1 MERPEMFDVESCNEL
16 GPRLQGLSVAA
27 EPSSPP
33 KETPP
38 LIALLGGV
46 PALATSLRRVRL
58 GPPRHRLGRQGNA
71 PRRPRVPR
79 ASPLIKRVGNT
90 KADRVHLGVEVIRVL
105 E

>member
-1 MERPEMFDVESCNEL
+1 MAAEYLAQEERAPDTGKSVTGTL
-16 GPRLQGLSVAA
+16 PRL
-27 EPSSPP
+27 
-33 KETPP
+33 
-38 LIALLGGV
+38 
-46 PALATSLRRVRL
+46 
-58 GPPRHRLGRQGNA
+58 NA